1 MHAVPYILQLTDT
14 FFLLWIFLTIQ
25 SYIGSWKLHV
35 LAMWIN
41 NVKFPFS
48 SQSNSV
54 IYTVVFLSQIRT
66 WMCSYLCSVRVK
78 MIGDCLFCWYWWK
91 CLPSLFRL
99 SFHSSRRS
107 AHVQNETYHSILQ
120 HNFQSKLLLEKQMLL
135 EDRATPLHVVYQVS

>member
-91 CLPSLFRL
+91 CLPSLFKGDCSYSWYWWNL
-99 SFHSSRRS
+99 WPSCLNFLFKIKNVIWIEWDWHDIISFCQY
-107 AHVQNETYHSILQ
+107 V
-120 HNFQSKLLLEKQMLL
+120 
-135 EDRATPLHVVYQVS
+135 P